1 MDKKLTTIIINNNWG
16 FVPGSAMNQAFF
28 INPLSPLNPLAPL

>member
-1 MDKKLTTIIINNNWG
+1 VAKTIITIIYQHFWG

-28 INPLSPLNPLAPL
+28 INPLNPLAPF